1 MTPTPPPAETD
12 PRLYFAAERTLLAW
26 IRTGLA
32 LMGFGFVVARF
43 ALFLPE
49 LAAAPA
55 AAAGTT
61 APPPHRWSLGIGTAL
76 VALGVIVN
84 LLAAV
89 QHTRTVRRLRC
100 GEPYIPPLVSP
111 GTILALALA
120 LIGLVMGAYLLS
132 LSL

>member
-1 MTPTPPPAETD
+1 MTPTPSPAETD
-12 PRLYFAAERTLLAW
+12 PRIYFAAERTLLAW

-55 AAAGTT
+55 AAAGPTT
-61 APPPHRWSLGIGTAL
+61 PPHRWSLEIGTVL

-89 QHTRTVRRLRC
+89 QHARTVRRLRC